1 MYCNLN
7 NVRIVHYQI
16 FDVPKEAVVQTSILL
31 HVHGSFKVFLES
43 SKGGKCMLRS
53 LQWHVQFIANL
64 ISQNAEHLS
73 KARFC
78 NKSLWKAGLPE
89 ILRNNNFYK

>member
-16 FDVPKEAVVQTSILL
+16 FDVHKEAVVQTSILL
-31 HVHGSFKVFLES
+31 HVHGSFKVFLEL
-43 SKGGKCMLRS
+43 SKGEKCMLRS

-64 ISQNAEHLS
+64 IL
-73 KARFC
+73 
-78 NKSLWKAGLPE
+78 
-89 ILRNNNFYK
+89 